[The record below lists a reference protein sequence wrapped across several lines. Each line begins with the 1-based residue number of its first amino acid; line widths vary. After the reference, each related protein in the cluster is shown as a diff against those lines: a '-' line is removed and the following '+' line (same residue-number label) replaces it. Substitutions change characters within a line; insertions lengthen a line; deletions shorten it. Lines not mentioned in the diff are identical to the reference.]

1 MTDIS
6 KVGDVA
12 FFGRGDEGYF
22 EEESKPQVRGFD
34 ARLLQEPISVVSTRA
49 PLLFSEDA
57 STSAAMKAMQ
67 SEHSGVVLITR
78 DGSAQ
83 SPLVGIFTER
93 DILLRVINRGRNP
106 AETPLSEIMS
116 DRLEVLQSDA
126 RLAWVLNMMSVGG
139 FRHVPIVS
147 SRGYPV
153 GVVSVRD
160 IVEFLVS
167 SFPKEILNLPPDFG
181 IQRSL
186 PREGA

>member
-22 EEESKPQVRGFD
+22 EEEAKPQVRGFD

-106 AETPLSEIMS
+106 AET
-116 DRLEVLQSDA
+116 
-126 RLAWVLNMMSVGG
+126 
-139 FRHVPIVS
+139 
-147 SRGYPV
+147 
-153 GVVSVRD
+153 
-160 IVEFLVS
+160 
-167 SFPKEILNLPPDFG
+167 
-181 IQRSL
+181 
-186 PREGA
+186 

>member
-83 SPLVGIFTER
+83 SAAGCTQ
-93 DILLRVINRGRNP
+93 
-106 AETPLSEIMS
+106 
-116 DRLEVLQSDA
+116 RLEL
-126 RLAWVLNMMSVGG
+126 RW
-139 FRHVPIVS
+139 RP
-147 SRGYPV
+147 
-153 GVVSVRD
+153 
-160 IVEFLVS
+160 
-167 SFPKEILNLPPDFG
+167 LPPASSVALT
-181 IQRSL
+181 RSH
-186 PREGA
+186 PPAMVQACSRSSARRSPIFSSARCVPDNW